1 LHVRKKLQFGE
12 MRLEKCGLSRYVAG
26 FDTPTIAEVAD
37 SIRDVY
43 RSILNCDPFFEA
55 TIQELILEVTLGSRF
70 KFTDVFWSVRD
81 SRILRTRRRVDPR
94 GNPHGWRPGT
104 AEGEKNY

>member
-1 LHVRKKLQFGE
+1 

-81 SRILRTRRRVDPR
+81 SRILERGEGLIRVVIRTAGVLVLPRVRRTI
-94 GNPHGWRPGT
+94 NLI
-104 AEGEKNY
+104 

>member
-1 LHVRKKLQFGE
+1 
-12 MRLEKCGLSRYVAG
+12 LSRYVAG

-43 RSILNCDPFFEA
+43 RSILNCDPFLKRLFKNSF
-55 TIQELILEVTLGSRF
+55 LEVTLGSRF